1 MNKLALKLA
10 HKIRKEFNTWS
21 EALKMAW
28 AKIKLQN
35 KLRKG
40 IAHFFFTKKNGETR
54 EAFGTVESYTAKK
67 ESTRKMPWY
76 IVFFIDTKIDPSKHN
91 ARSCDIRRLLKI
103 N

>member
-28 AKIKLQN
+28 AKIKLQF
-35 KLRKG
+35 KLRNG
-40 IAHFFFTKKNGETR
+40 IAHFLFTKKNGEIR
-54 EAFGTVESYTAKK
+54 EAFGTLQTNYK
-67 ESTRKMPWY
+67 STSSKVSPWY
-76 IVFFIDTKIDPSKHN
+76 IVKFIDTKIESSYN
-91 ARSCDIRRLLKI
+91 WRSLDIRTLIKI